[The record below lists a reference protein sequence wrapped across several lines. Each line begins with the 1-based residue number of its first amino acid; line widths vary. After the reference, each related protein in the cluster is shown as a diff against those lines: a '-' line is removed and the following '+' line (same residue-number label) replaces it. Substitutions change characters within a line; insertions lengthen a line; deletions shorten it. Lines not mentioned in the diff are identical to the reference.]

1 MKLFSK
7 KPAQT
12 SSAPNAASTEPLSAE
27 RADEILREYSPE
39 DNERQL
45 TKWVARVVNVF
56 SLFISL
62 FLVYTAA
69 FGQLPAMQQRSL
81 YLLCAMVI
89 LFLVYPAFSKHSK
102 KGVAWYD
109 YLFAAASFGC
119 CLYAFI
125 NYEAIL
131 LRFGISNSTD
141 QFVFVILAVLVLEGT
156 RRLVSPALSLIT
168 VIFLV
173 YAYFGDLMPGM
184 FQTKAGG
191 LARMADH
198 MFMIPE
204 GIFGSPLGTAATY
217 VSLFVLFSSLL
228 QGCGMG
234 DFIQDV
240 ALGLTGRSTGGPAK
254 VAVISSAAFGT
265 ISGAAAANVVGTG
278 TFTIP
283 LMKKCG
289 YPPEFAGAVE
299 ACASTGGQL
308 IPPVMGAACF
318 IMAEYIGVPY
328 SKIMLAGLVPGFLY
342 YMSVFVTVHLRSKKL
357 GLNGMPKEQLP
368 SVRAAMKSRGHL
380 LIPFAAVIY
389 LIIRQYTISFAALV
403 GIILVLL
410 VSPLKKETRMSWKQ
424 IATAFVDGGKKTVSF
439 GVSCACVG
447 MIIGVTTLTGVGN
460 VLGNYI
466 LDISQGNL
474 FLTLVLVMIMSIIM
488 GMGMPTVAVYI
499 VQATVTAPV
508 LVELGIPTLTAHFF
522 CFYFG
527 IIACITPPV
536 AVPSYAAAAIAGSN
550 PSSTGWAA
558 FKMAIPAFLIP
569 FVFVYE
575 PGMLL
580 NGGNTVNS
588 VICIFTSIV
597 GCFLVA
603 AGMEGWVVRPLIKW
617 KRILAV
623 AGGLCCIIPEH
634 ITDFIGVAVLVFL
647 VVSECRAKKLEQSV
661 VS

>member
-7 KPAQT
+7 KPAEAK
-12 SSAPNAASTEPLSAE
+12 SSASSAASTEPLSAE

-240 ALGLTGRSTGGPAK
+240 ALGLTGRSTGGRP
-254 VAVISSAAFGT
+254 
-265 ISGAAAANVVGTG
+265 
-278 TFTIP
+278 
-283 LMKKCG
+283 
-289 YPPEFAGAVE
+289 
-299 ACASTGGQL
+299 
-308 IPPVMGAACF
+308 
-318 IMAEYIGVPY
+318 
-328 SKIMLAGLVPGFLY
+328 
-342 YMSVFVTVHLRSKKL
+342 R
-357 GLNGMPKEQLP
+357 
-368 SVRAAMKSRGHL
+368 
-380 LIPFAAVIY
+380 
-389 LIIRQYTISFAALV
+389 
-403 GIILVLL
+403 
-410 VSPLKKETRMSWKQ
+410 W
-424 IATAFVDGGKKTVSF
+424 
-439 GVSCACVG
+439 
-447 MIIGVTTLTGVGN
+447 
-460 VLGNYI
+460 
-466 LDISQGNL
+466 
-474 FLTLVLVMIMSIIM
+474 
-488 GMGMPTVAVYI
+488 
-499 VQATVTAPV
+499 
-508 LVELGIPTLTAHFF
+508 
-522 CFYFG
+522 
-527 IIACITPPV
+527 
-536 AVPSYAAAAIAGSN
+536 
-550 PSSTGWAA
+550 PSSPVPRSAPSPAPPRPTWWA
-558 FKMAIPAFLIP
+558 PAPLP
-569 FVFVYE
+569 F
-575 PGMLL
+575 P
-580 NGGNTVNS
+580 
-588 VICIFTSIV
+588 
-597 GCFLVA
+597 
-603 AGMEGWVVRPLIKW
+603 
-617 KRILAV
+617 
-623 AGGLCCIIPEH
+623 
-634 ITDFIGVAVLVFL
+634 
-647 VVSECRAKKLEQSV
+647 
-661 VS
+661 